1 MSVNSPEGLRSTKK
15 GMKIM
20 KRTFLIAAAV
30 AGAFTLAANAEA
42 GSPKGDQW
50 AENHQRVAA
59 PMPTDQITK
68 PVSVGYQAVGD
79 DGIAASPKF
88 RQMLDE
94 RKAREVAVNS
104 AQDVDYVNAKR
115 PSFSPHDS
123 RFEAAWR
130 ENAVPEVQV
139 APLK

>member
-1 MSVNSPEGLRSTKK
+1 
-15 GMKIM
+15 M
-20 KRTFLIAAAV
+20 KRTLLIAVAV
-30 AGAFTLAANAEA
+30 AGAFTLAANVQA

-50 AENHQRVAA
+50 AENHKVVAST
-59 PMPTDQITK
+59 PTNQMAKAI
-68 PVSVGYQAVGD
+68 SVGYRGVGD

-94 RKAREVAVNS
+94 RKAREMAVS
-104 AQDVDYVNAKR
+104 TVQDVDYVHAKR

-130 ENAVPEVQV
+130 DNAASEVQV